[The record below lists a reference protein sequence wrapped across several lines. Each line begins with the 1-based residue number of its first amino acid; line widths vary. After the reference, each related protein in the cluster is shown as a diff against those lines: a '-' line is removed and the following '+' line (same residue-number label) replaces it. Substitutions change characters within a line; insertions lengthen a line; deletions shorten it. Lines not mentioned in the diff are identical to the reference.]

1 MTKKKEHRLGVEEV
15 NLVKRNLRVVEPDEQ
30 SMLHAVED
38 IDKIYG
44 LDEVSFDDNHQV
56 LHVAYDASRICLD
69 CVEEVLDQYKIEID
83 SGWWMHFK
91 EEYYRFVDENI
102 KDNAKHEPFS
112 CHKVPP
118 HK

>member
-1 MTKKKEHRLGVEEV
+1 VTKRREHRLGVDEV
-15 NLVKRNLRVVEPDEQ
+15 NLVKRNLRVIEPDSETI
-30 SMLHAVED
+30 SLAVKE
-38 IDKIYG
+38 IDEIYG
-44 LDEVSFDDNHQV
+44 LDAVSFDRVHHV
-56 LHVAYDASRICLD
+56 LYVAYDATRICLD
-69 CVEEVLDQYKIEID
+69 CVEEVLEKNRIEID

-102 KDNAKHEPFS
+102 KDNANHEPFS